1 MVEEDAQNQPGSEH
15 LVDEE
20 LEPQEADGA
29 VAGEEGEE
37 KAEPELKDRLK
48 EVIEVQVEE
57 VGTLRKKLT
66 ITVPRGTIDEQS
78 NEQYGEL
85 KREALVPGFRKGR
98 APRRLLEKRFGS
110 EVQET
115 LVQQLVLSGYLAATE
130 KTDLKVLGDPL
141 VWATEKGAQTPTLV
155 DPQKAIELI
164 TIPDDG
170 PLTFSCEVEVRP
182 EFELPELEGIPVTK
196 RVLEIKE
203 EDVAAEV
210 DRLRKLCGTHED
222 VEGPVQ
228 TDDVVVADLKM
239 TCEGAV
245 LKEQAEVRIAARAQM
260 VDGVVLEKLG
270 EALVGAKVE
279 DVRVVSG
286 RIPDSYVKA
295 ECRGKQADFEFKVR
309 QIQRLSVP
317 SMEDVVTR
325 LGFESEQEIRD
336 YVKKDMES
344 RLGEMVRRDMGAQVY
359 QYLLDNTS
367 FDLPGGLS
375 ERQVA
380 QVVMRRMIDLY
391 AQGVPQDEVQKQ
403 LDEMKTKV
411 REDVVRELKL
421 AFIMEKVA
429 EQCEVEVAE
438 GEINAQIAAIAQRQ
452 NQRFDRVRDHLAREG
467 AIANLYIRIRDHK
480 IVEQLIEKAKVTEET
495 PEADGAQASD
505 AT

>member
-1 MVEEDAQNQPGSEH
+1 MADEDVQNQPQDEEQES
-15 LVDEE
+15 EE
-20 LEPQEADGA
+20 LEPQE
-29 VAGEEGEE
+29 GEESEGES
-37 KAEPELKDRLK
+37 KPELKDKLK
-48 EVIEVQVEE
+48 EVIDVQIEE
-57 VGTLRKKLT
+57 VGTLRKKVT
-66 ITVPRGTIDEQS
+66 ITIPRETIDEQS

-98 APRRLLEKRFGS
+98 APRRLLEKRFGG

-115 LVQQLVLSGYLAATE
+115 LVQQLVLSGYMAATE

-164 TIPDDG
+164 AIPDSG
-170 PLTFSCEVEVRP
+170 PLAFSCEVEVRP
-182 EFELPELEGIPVTK
+182 EFELPELDGIPVTK
-196 RVLEIKE
+196 RVLEITDK
-203 EDVAAEV
+203 DVNSEV
-210 DRLRKLCGTHED
+210 ERLQKMCGTYETI
-222 VEGPVQ
+222 EGPVQ
-228 TDDVVVADLKM
+228 ADDVVVADLKM
-239 TCEGAV
+239 SCEGTV
-245 LKEQAEVRIAARAQM
+245 LKEQAETRMAARAQM
-260 VDGVVLEKLG
+260 VDGVVLDKLG
-270 EALVGAKVE
+270 DVLVGAKAD
-279 DVRVVSG
+279 DVRTISG
-286 RIPDSYVKA
+286 QIPDSYVKA

-317 SMEDVVTR
+317 PMEDVIKR
-325 LGFESEQEIRD
+325 LGFENEQEIRD
-336 YVKKDMES
+336 FVKNDMES
-344 RLGEMVRRDMGAQVY
+344 RLGDMVRKDMGAQVH
-359 QYLLDNTS
+359 QYLLDKTS

-391 AQGVPQDEVQKQ
+391 SQGVPEDEVAKQ

-429 EQCEVEVAE
+429 DKVEVEVTE

-452 NQRFDRVRDHLAREG
+452 NQRFDRVRDQLAREG
-467 AIANLYIRIRDHK
+467 AITNLYLRIRDHK
-480 IVEQLIEKAKVTEET
+480 IVDQLIEKAKVTEEK
-495 PEADGAQASD
+495 AGAGDASASD